1 MAERRM
7 FAKSI
12 VLSDAF
18 LDMPMSA
25 RCLYFTLTML
35 ADDDGFINS
44 PKSIM
49 RQCGSSLDDMNILIS
64 KRFVL
69 TFQSGVVVIKHWRIH
84 NLIQK
89 DRYKATKYLEEKSE
103 LTLDSN
109 GAYTEADGVPLD
121 AEKAHKPLTAA
132 QQKRL
137 EAKKESSLP
146 YSFEY
151 KLRQAFH
158 GERCPICYCV
168 MDGSNNLT
176 KPTIQHNVPISL
188 GGKHEI
194 DNISVICSG
203 CNSSIQNRQETPP
216 YNTDLV
222 RMVWERIENVSIP
235 DTQVRLGKVSLVQDS
250 VGEVI
255 EEAKPPK
262 PPKAVRHKYGLYEKV
277 LLTDEDYEK
286 LKAEFPDD
294 YRERIARLDEYMAS
308 HGKTYS
314 NHLAT
319 IRNWARKDK
328 AKQKTTAPKSSNPFL
343 DMLEEGDYE

>member
-7 FAKSI
+7 FAKTI
-12 VLSDAF
+12 VTSDAF
-18 LDMPMSA
+18 LDMPAST
-25 RCLYFTLTML
+25 RCLYFLLGMV
-35 ADDDGFINS
+35 ADDDGFVNN

-49 RQCGSSLDDMNILIS
+49 RQAGSTTDDMNLLIA
-64 KRFVL
+64 KRFIL

-89 DRYKATKYLEEKSE
+89 DRYKETKYLEEKSE
-103 LTLDSN
+103 LNIDSN
-109 GAYTEADGVPLD
+109 GAYTTSGGALLD
-121 AEKAHKPLTAA
+121 AEKVRKPLTEA

-137 EAKKESSLP
+137 DAKKESSLP

-151 KLRQAFH
+151 KMRQAFH
-158 GERCPICYCV
+158 GESCPICGCI

-194 DNISVICSG
+194 ENISIICSG

-222 RMVWERIENVSIP
+222 RTVWERIGNVP
-235 DTQVRLGKVSLVQDS
+235 GMDTQVRLGKDRLSQDS

-255 EEAKPPK
+255 EEAVPPTRTK
-262 PPKAVRHKYGLYEKV
+262 RFAPPTVDQVREYCEERSNTVNPQRFVDYYSSNGWMVGKNKMKDWKAAVRTWEQK
-277 LLTDEDYEK
+277 DN
-286 LKAEFPDD
+286 
-294 YRERIARLDEYMAS
+294 
-308 HGKTYS
+308 HGWQ
-314 NHLAT
+314 AT
-319 IRNWARKDK
+319 SKK
-328 AKQKTTAPKSSNPFL
+328 GSNPFL
-343 DMLEEGDYE
+343 DMLEDGNYE